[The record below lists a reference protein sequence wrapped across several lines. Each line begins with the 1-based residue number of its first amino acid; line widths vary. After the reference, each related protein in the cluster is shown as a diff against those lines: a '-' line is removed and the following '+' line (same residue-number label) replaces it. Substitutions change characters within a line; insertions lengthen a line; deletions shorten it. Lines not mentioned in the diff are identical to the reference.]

1 MRRRTHPAHAEQHT
15 PPESGARCKRA
26 HARSIARQ
34 YKWEEYKRTVLDDVL
49 PRKGRFAGR

>member
-1 MRRRTHPAHAEQHT
+1 MKSAL
-15 PPESGARCKRA
+15 SRA
-26 HARSIARQ
+26 FNRLLTCSW